1 MSNTKSK
8 IGKKNLKPVVKKCEK
23 CGNDFLA
30 SSNYVHFC
38 EDCSVIVKKERRQRA
53 YRKNAIKKHKEIIK
67 NGIEGVDYIINLW
80 TGEPTTRIN
89 DGHFEDRFPGKTID
103 DYIKEF
109 PDAPL
114 VCEKTSDKLSEIS
127 KSYMNRPEVK
137 QKYSDLF
144 KGDKNPNAK
153 CNTTEEQRK
162 AISPFS
168 KSFKNYDGMSDE
180 EKEKQIRKYLQ
191 SDRDD
196 KNTNQVKYWIK
207 KGYSEEEAKQ
217 KVSERQRT
225 FTLETCIAKYGE
237 FEGMKKYMERQKRW
251 SAKVEE
257 QYRRGLFSKI
267 PHSQNSNI
275 YSNFEKE
282 VVNKIIESLNLL
294 GVDINDICCY
304 KTSQFRLE
312 NTNEN
317 CKNKLFS
324 YDLKIGNKIIEF
336 NGDFWHMNPD
346 VYDSDYVH
354 PYSNLS
360 AEEKWEIDEIKLQC
374 AFQNGYDV
382 LTIWEKEY
390 TKNKEIIIRKCVDFL
405 ISDYEKV
412 S

>member
-1 MSNTKSK
+1 MV
-8 IGKKNLKPVVKKCEK
+8 GKKNLVPVIKKCER
-23 CGNDFLA
+23 CGNNFLA

-38 EDCSVIVKKERRQRA
+38 EECSIIVKREAKDRHNKSRLIAKQN
-53 YRKNAIKKHKEIIK
+53 KLLKD
-67 NGIEGVDYIINLW
+67 GIEGVDYIIDLW
-80 TGEPTTRIN
+80 NGLPTTRIA
-89 DGHFEDRFPGKTID
+89 GRWIKERHPGRTID
-103 DYIKEF
+103 EYKKEF

-114 VCEKTSDKLSEIS
+114 VCGKTSNKLSEIS

-137 QKYSDLF
+137 QYLSDLF

-168 KSFKNYDGMSDE
+168 KSFKNYDGMTNE
-180 EKEKQIRKYLQ
+180 EKEQQIREYRQ
-191 SDRDD
+191 TDRDD
-196 KNTNQVKYWIK
+196 RNTNQIKYWVN
-207 KGYSEEEAKQ
+207 KGYSEDEAKQ

-225 FTLETCIAKYGE
+225 FTLEKCIEKYGE
-237 FEGMKKYMERQKRW
+237 EEGTRRYIDRQKNW
-251 SAKVEE
+251 SAKVEL
-257 QYRRGLFSKI
+257 QYQKGLFSKI
-267 PHSQNSNI
+267 PHSQNSSI
-275 YSNFEKE
+275 YSKFEKDI
-282 VVNKIIESLNLL
+282 VDSIIELL
-294 GVDINDICCY
+294 DIYIDDIYCY

-312 NTNEN
+312 NTNES
-317 CKNKLFS
+317 CKNKIFS

-360 AEEKWEIDEIKLQC
+360 AEEKWEFDEIKLNC

-382 LTIWEKEY
+382 LTIWEQEY
-390 TKNKEIIIRKCVDFL
+390 NENKEATIQKCVEFL
-405 ISDYEKV
+405 TNDYEKN